1 MVDTATGGVGRTS
14 EEAFFAPVFL
24 APPALEISPK
34 AVRLRESVERVEYR
48 EDIVG
53 GEEWRVGLWFL
64 FFRQRQHKSAK
75 TEEKPPS
82 YLFFQMNQLNKDI
95 SRRKIKPTISLW
107 PHETRLTKQKIKTNS
122 SLMVVLSSV
131 LKNRKVTGPLP
142 VRIFG
147 FLDYPDTTGQVR
159 CEERMM
165 M

>member
-64 FFRQRQHKSAK
+64 FFANDNTRVRRQKRNPLLIFFLS
-75 TEEKPPS
+75 T
-82 YLFFQMNQLNKDI
+82 LFQLNKE
-95 SRRKIKPTISLW
+95 
-107 PHETRLTKQKIKTNS
+107 HQ
-122 SLMVVLSSV
+122 
-131 LKNRKVTGPLP
+131 
-142 VRIFG
+142 
-147 FLDYPDTTGQVR
+147 
-159 CEERMM
+159 
-165 M
+165 

>member
-53 GEEWRVGLWFL
+53 GEEWRVGLWFYL
-64 FFRQRQHKSAK
+64 FRQRQHKSAK

-82 YLFFQMNQLNKDI
+82 IFFINMNYQ
-95 SRRKIKPTISLW
+95 
-107 PHETRLTKQKIKTNS
+107 HESI
-122 SLMVVLSSV
+122 
-131 LKNRKVTGPLP
+131 
-142 VRIFG
+142 
-147 FLDYPDTTGQVR
+147 
-159 CEERMM
+159 E
-165 M
+165 

>member
-1 MVDTATGGVGRTS
+1 VVDTATGGVGRTS

-53 GEEWRVGLWFL
+53 GEEWRVGLWL

-82 YLFFQMNQLNKDI
+82 CLFLYDQLMIN
-95 SRRKIKPTISLW
+95 
-107 PHETRLTKQKIKTNS
+107 
-122 SLMVVLSSV
+122 
-131 LKNRKVTGPLP
+131 
-142 VRIFG
+142 
-147 FLDYPDTTGQVR
+147 
-159 CEERMM
+159 
-165 M
+165 